1 VVELNFLKM
10 KIIIPGVEEIIEIN
24 KILGGNV
31 INKSNLEFLS
41 SKILSKYKDKDQK
54 KQIAKIAAIFWM
66 DIIQGHPFVDGN
78 KRTAFGTVE
87 LFLDKNKY
95 NLETP
100 LSGKVFMSLK
110 IANSDITYDE
120 IVEWIFQRLKVSK
133 Q

>member
-1 VVELNFLKM
+1 MVELNFLKM